1 MVNVI
6 TDVKDY
12 LIDKL
17 NDVVDGYDEDEFEG
31 KEVSIPQFVR
41 EYLLDEDIS
50 NSSIPCSVEKARE
63 WIKDHFSDLGDWFD
77 IQEEEGNLQNP
88 FTEPE
93 LFQLQ
98 VHIDGFTCLI
108 YELGFADITSMDDVK
123 ALLEKVEAL

>member
-31 KEVSIPQFVR
+31 KEVSIPHFVR

-50 NSSIPCSVEKARE
+50 NSSIPCSAEKARK

-88 FTEPE
+88 FAEPE

-98 VHIDGFTCLI
+98 VHIDGFTSLI
-108 YELGFADITSMDDVK
+108 YELGFNDLTSLEDVK